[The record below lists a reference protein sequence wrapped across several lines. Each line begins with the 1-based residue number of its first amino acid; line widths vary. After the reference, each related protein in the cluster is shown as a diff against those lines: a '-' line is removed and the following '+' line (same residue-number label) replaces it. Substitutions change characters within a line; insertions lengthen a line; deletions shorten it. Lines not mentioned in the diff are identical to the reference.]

1 MADEFDVVVIGSG
14 PGGYVAAIR
23 AAQLGLKTA
32 CIEKDKA
39 LGGTCLNVGCIPSK
53 CLLQSSELYAE
64 IKHNGKMH
72 GIDADP
78 KVNFPQMMKR
88 KGEVIQ
94 GFNMG
99 IQGLFKKNK
108 VTHIPGTATFKD
120 PQTVTVDGKEIKGKH
135 FILATGSEP
144 TPLPFLKFDE
154 EKVLSSTGALAL
166 KEIPRKM
173 IVVGA
178 GIIGVELGSVYSR
191 LGAEVQFVEF
201 LDRICPTL
209 DAAVSK
215 ALEQTLTAQGL
226 TFKLTSKVAGAEVK
240 KEGVYLQIEGGET
253 LSADVVLLAIGR
265 RPYTQNLGLDK
276 VGITPNERGFL
287 QIDAN
292 FRTSQPHIYAIGDIV
307 DGPMLAHKASDE
319 GYAAAEIIAGKVPT
333 IEYIAIPS
341 VVYTHPEVGA
351 VGLTEEEAKAKKIPI
366 KTAQFP
372 FKANSRARCAGDDFG
387 FVKLI
392 AHKETLTLL
401 GAHIIGPHAGEL
413 ITEMTLA
420 LEKRATAHTLAHLC
434 YPHPTLSEAIK
445 EAALALIDR
454 PIHL

>member
-1 MADEFDVVVIGSG
+1 MYDLIVIGSG

-23 AAQLGLKTA
+23 GAQLGLKTA
-32 CIEKDKA
+32 CVEKDKN

-53 CLLQSSELYAE
+53 CLLQSSELYTTLKA
-64 IKHNGKMH
+64 HGKTH
-72 GIDADP
+72 GIDADSQI
-78 KVNFPQMMKR
+78 NFPQMMKR
-88 KGEVIQ
+88 KQEVIQ
-94 GFNMG
+94 GFNLG

-108 VTHIPGTATFKD
+108 VTSLQGAATFKD
-120 PQTVTVDGKEIKGKH
+120 PYTILVDGKEVQGKN

-144 TPLPFLKFDE
+144 TPLPFLPFDE
-154 EKVLSSTGALAL
+154 KKVLSSTGALAL
-166 KEIPRKM
+166 KEIPPKM

-178 GIIGVELGSVYSR
+178 GIIGVELGSVYAR
-191 LGAEVQFVEF
+191 LGAKVHFVEF

-215 ALEQTLTAQGL
+215 ALQQTLTDQGL
-226 TFKLTSKVAGAEVK
+226 TFQLSSKVAGAEVK
-240 KEGVYLQIEGGET
+240 PDAVHLQIERGET
-253 LSADVVLLAIGR
+253 LTADVVLLSIGR
-265 RPYTQNLGLDK
+265 RPYTQNLGLET
-276 VGITPNERGFL
+276 VGITPDKRGFIP
-287 QIDAN
+287 IDSN
-292 FRTSQPHIYAIGDIV
+292 FRTSHPHIYAIGDIV

-351 VGLTEEEAKAKKIPI
+351 VGLTEEEAKAKQITI

-392 AHKETLTLL
+392 VHKESLTLL
-401 GAHIIGPHAGEL
+401 GAHLIGPHAGEL
-413 ITEMTLA
+413 ITAMTLA

-445 EAALALIDR
+445 EAALALIDK